1 MTALLFYMKEVI
13 RMKYKLFLAVIL
25 LGSASVFAA
34 PQPAIVP
41 APTQWTLNVV
51 FTQPQQITVKIPG
64 VRKPQRFWYIIIT
77 ATNNYETDVP
87 FYPGCQLLT
96 DTFQVIP
103 AYKDTR
109 NIVFDK
115 IKTRH
120 KKKYPFLESLE
131 FADNRIL
138 QGQDNT
144 KDLAIIWPD
153 FDPKAKNISLF
164 LAGLS
169 NETIVVDHPTAKDPN
184 GVAEKIYLRKT
195 LELQYSIGGD
205 EKLRDSGTLVFKG
218 KRWIM
223 R

>member
-1 MTALLFYMKEVI
+1 
-13 RMKYKLFLAVIL
+13 MKYKLFLAVVL
-25 LGSASVFAA
+25 LASAWACAA
-34 PQPAIVP
+34 PEPAIIP
-41 APTQWTLNVV
+41 APSHWTLNVV

-64 VRKPQRFWYIIIT
+64 ERKPQRFWYLIIT
-77 ATNNYETDVP
+77 VTNTSEIDVP
-87 FYPGCQLLT
+87 FYPACELMT
-96 DTFQVIP
+96 DTFQIIP
-103 AYKDTR
+103 AYRDTR
-109 NIVFDK
+109 NVVFEK

-131 FADNRIL
+131 FGDSKIL

-153 FDPKAKNISLF
+153 FDVKAKNISLF

-169 NETIVVDHPTAKDPN
+169 NETAVVEHPTAKDAN
-184 GVAEKIYLRKT
+184 GAPEKLYLRKT

-205 EKLRDSGTLVFKG
+205 ESLRSSGTLAFKG
-218 KRWIM
+218 KNWVM